1 MKTKCIS
8 ISKNW
13 QLERGMVSI
22 KEMGVGVK
30 VWKAQQATEKEGKT
44 TTFFDY
50 LKHTRM
56 LSV

>member
-1 MKTKCIS
+1 
-8 ISKNW
+8 
-13 QLERGMVSI
+13 MVSI